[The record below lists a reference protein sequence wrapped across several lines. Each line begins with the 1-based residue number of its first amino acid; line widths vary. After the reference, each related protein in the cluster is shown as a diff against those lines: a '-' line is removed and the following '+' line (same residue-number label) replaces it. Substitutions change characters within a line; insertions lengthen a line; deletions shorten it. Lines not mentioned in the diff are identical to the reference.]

1 MYIVNT
7 TFIVESTAQDAR
19 LNIIKNMYIPF
30 VNSNGF
36 NDITFTRV
44 ISIEPTREFTYS
56 IQVGISDMEQYNIF
70 MERVLIEYSTITTPI
85 FGEKIVWFTSLMK
98 KL

>member
-7 TFIVESTAQDAR
+7 TFIVESTAQDAW
-19 LNIIKNMYIPF
+19 LNIIRNMYIPF
-30 VNSNGF
+30 VQSNGF
-36 NDITFTRV
+36 NDITFTRI
-44 ISIEPTREFTYS
+44 ISTEPTREFTYS

-70 MERVLIEYSTITTPI
+70 MERVLVEYSAITTPI